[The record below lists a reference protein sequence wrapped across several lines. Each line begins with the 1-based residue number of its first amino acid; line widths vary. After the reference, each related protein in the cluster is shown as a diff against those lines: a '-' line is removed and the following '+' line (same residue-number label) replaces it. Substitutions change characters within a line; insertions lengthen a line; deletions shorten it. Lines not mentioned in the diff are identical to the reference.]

1 MAQIAQDARCAQQRS
16 EMKAREKSE
25 RGYDARDKRAVLT
38 MEDVSAAL
46 GEYGVDVRK
55 PPYFQG
61 GAPDPA
67 TEPPAK
73 AKKRATRGKK

>member
-1 MAQIAQDARCAQQRS
+1 M
-16 EMKAREKSE
+16 
-25 RGYDARDKRAVLT
+25 LT